1 MHVGEVGF
9 IPCHPS
15 RSPYHH
21 PHFLLLA
28 GVAPGGDPEAPCLPL
43 VVQGASFN
51 CEYDLES
58 ADWRLLEWLQAA
70 GVLGPTPPT
79 PPPLAPTAT
88 QDNSAAVSPSSPSS
102 QVSERIGTSVGKAGL
117 PRHSS
122 SGGGEDGVAPGTGS
136 SPRRIA
142 ATLPGLQQADESKG
156 DGGGGAAPS
165 PASPPST
172 LDVPISPLPDVAPSR
187 VFQMLSRSDAAMGF
201 SADVRLGPGGGLQVL
216 LPDAMLH
223 VPHEVR

>member
-1 MHVGEVGF
+1 MV
-9 IPCHPS
+9 
-15 RSPYHH
+15 
-21 PHFLLLA
+21 
-28 GVAPGGDPEAPCLPL
+28 PGSDPEAPCLPL

-70 GVLGPTPPT
+70 GVLGPIPPTRPPLAAGVLGPTPPT
-79 PPPLAPTAT
+79 PTPPLAPSVPP
-88 QDNSAAVSPSSPSS
+88 DSPAAVSPSSPPS
-102 QVSERIGTSVGKAGL
+102 QVSERLGTSIGEAGL

-122 SGGGEDGVAPGTGS
+122 NGGDEGGVAPVTDS
-136 SPRRIA
+136 SPRRA
-142 ATLPGLQQADESKG
+142 ATTLPGLQQAAGSKD

-165 PASPPST
+165 SPASP
-172 LDVPISPLPDVAPSR
+172 LSPLPDVAPSR